1 MSRLVYSVMFAFS
14 VSVLSISA
22 VGCGGGGAENTV
34 IEETRS
40 QADIDQE
47 DAEYEKMMEES
58 DASDVTE

>member
-14 VSVLSISA
+14 LSFLSISA
-22 VGCGGGGAENTV
+22 IGCGGPENTV

-40 QADIDQE
+40 QAEIDQE

-58 DASDVTE
+58 AAEDVTE